1 MAANYKN
8 LADDPYER
16 LANAI
21 VLQAADDYRKAL
33 KTVKRNLHNRGAI
46 DEALQIERFFRS
58 NWYSTL
64 TSVDG
69 EYLIRKLQDE
79 IRESGG

>member
-21 VLQAADDYRKAL
+21 VLQAADDYRKTL
-33 KTVKRNLHNRGAI
+33 KTVKRNPHNRGAI
-46 DEALQIERFFRS
+46 DEALEIEKFFRS
-58 NWYSTL
+58 DWYSTL
-64 TSVDG
+64 TNVDG
-69 EYLIRKLQDE
+69 VFLIRKLQDE
-79 IRESGG
+79 IRE